1 MLIHDWD
8 AAIDDDEWWE
18 FVQGHLF
25 GHLVAPGRD
34 RDLPVVV
41 PTQFLLVG
49 TPKDPEILLHLA
61 RPNPIWKALAE
72 NPRVLMSVAGDWAFI
87 PSSWKVVGDEDPAEG
102 IPTTYYAAVQ
112 LSGLAHVVNEADG
125 KAAILRQ
132 QLAALQP
139 DIHRLDPAEQPAQL
153 PAIRGIRIDS
163 LEVRAK
169 FKYGGNVDAA
179 HRLSVADHLAGRH
192 SSGDESVRAHLLR
205 RLGSSAG

>member
-1 MLIHDWD
+1 MLIHNWD
-8 AAIDDDEWWE
+8 AATDDDEWWE

-34 RDLPVVV
+34 RELPVVV

-49 TPKDPEILLHLA
+49 TPAEPEIILHLA
-61 RPNPIWKALAE
+61 RPNPIWKALTE

-87 PSSWKVVGDEDPAEG
+87 PSSWKTIGDENPAEG

-112 LSGLAHVVNEADG
+112 LSGIAEIVEDADG

-139 DIHRLDPAEQPAQL
+139 EIPRLDPAAQPAQL
-153 PAIRGIRIDS
+153 PAIRGIRIGS
-163 LEVRAK
+163 VEVRAK
-169 FKYGGNVDAA
+169 FKYGGNVDAE
-179 HRLSVADHLAGRH
+179 HRLAVAAHLGERAGP
-192 SSGDESVRAHLLR
+192 GDEAARLHLFR
-205 RLGSSAG
+205 RLEISAD